1 MSGGNQD
8 PRFWTSSLFN
18 QTLFQ
23 RFLNPTTSNINVTSE
38 SAYQLASYWLAVRAI
53 SEDIAKLPINLF
65 TVSNDGKKTPLF
77 NSPLQK
83 VLTQGFNDETDSMTG
98 LQTLVQ
104 WMLTFGN
111 GYAEIL
117 RNGLGDIQLQLIHPS
132 RVSVQ
137 RNGDGVLFYEVT
149 TRTELDSGVRRQRST
164 TISAAD
170 MLHLKGPGN
179 GVVGYSI
186 GEIAANSL
194 GISIAAQDFTGAFF
208 GNNLSIGAALETDRA
223 LDADTKASIS
233 KEWKKKF
240 GGSKNAG
247 EMAILDRGFKFN
259 RLQMSSTDAELLS
272 TRKFQVE
279 EIARWFRIPPHKL
292 MDMSKSSFNNVEQ
305 QDINYSTDTLTP
317 WIRRVEVQLKF
328 KFHRTDNTV
337 IDIDEKALSRGD
349 MKARSA
355 FLKEMFAM
363 GSMSR
368 NEVRRSEGL
377 EEVEG
382 GDAFYIPMNLTPV
395 TEGTKSAE
403 LDNDIK
409 AQSLEVVEDIPTGE
423 DPETTQ
429 RISKLKFESLEA
441 KVNSYGGGVRA
452 GLVTP
457 QKVDEQRMRSEM
469 GLPPMSPA
477 VSAEWASEGGV
488 RRPITLVSQAQEDIE
503 EAQAG
508 KAKSATPQ
516 ATQSS
521 VTEQAAIAAYLP
533 TMKDSFSRLTRKES
547 LSHTA
552 ADKKEPQAQLEHLNK
567 FYAKFESELSDCLE
581 LHANYLCNI
590 LSKEKFTSDKLLFMS
605 QEICQLEKLDNQA
618 DIIVEKI
625 LQEVAGMS
633 EAPQLG
639 EIRTGEDKKNYIFTM
654 TGWSEVEVLKK

>member
-1 MSGGNQD
+1 MNLLKFFKKKTTALMSGGNQD
-8 PRFWTSSLFN
+8 PRFWTSGLFN

-65 TVSNDGKKTPLF
+65 TVNRDGQKKPIF

-111 GYAEIL
+111 GYAEIQ
-117 RNGLGDIQLQLIHPS
+117 RNSLGDLRLQLIHPS

-149 TRTELDSGVRRQRST
+149 TRTELDSGSRRQRST

-349 MKARSA
+349 MKSRAA
-355 FLKEMFAM
+355 FSKEMFAM

-395 TEGTKSAE
+395 TEGTKGAE
-403 LDNDIK
+403 LDN
-409 AQSLEVVEDIPTGE
+409 
-423 DPETTQ
+423 
-429 RISKLKFESLEA
+429 EA
-441 KVNSYGGGVRA
+441 K
-452 GLVTP
+452 
-457 QKVDEQRMRSEM
+457 QKALDE
-469 GLPPMSPA
+469 PA
-477 VSAEWASEGGV
+477 VVAPVNNPEPTPEPEPEPPAE
-488 RRPITLVSQAQEDIE
+488 DE
-503 EAQAG
+503 EEPEMMG
-508 KAKSATPQ
+508 IS
-516 ATQSS
+516 
-521 VTEQAAIAAYLP
+521 EQAAIAAYLP